1 MSRALASALA
11 AVARM
16 KDDSEVSAADLKK
29 VLAEALGRRWDEDD
43 DADDRA
49 GRCH

>member
-1 MSRALASALA
+1 MSEAMKSALL

-16 KDDSEVSAADLKK
+16 KGNGEVSAADLKK

-43 DADDRA
+43 DADNRA
-49 GRCH
+49 ERCH